1 MDEERIARLKRLAGE
16 YAVRFV
22 KPGMVIGLGG
32 GSTAAFAIRLLGQR
46 LERGELGDLRGVPCS
61 RQVAALARESGI
73 PLTSLNED
81 RALDLTIDGADEVDP
96 HLNLIKGGGGALLRE
111 KIVAQA
117 SRREII
123 VVDETK
129 LSPALGTRFA
139 VPVEVLPFGWRG
151 QVTFLEALGAS
162 VSRRRTDD
170 GVGPFETD
178 QGNYILDAD
187 FGPIDDPQTLA
198 SQLQARA
205 GIVGHG
211 LFLSLVADV
220 VVAGG
225 EGTIRHLRP
234 TAGR

>member
-1 MDEERIARLKRLAGE
+1 
-16 YAVRFV
+16 V
-22 KPGMVIGLGG
+22 
-32 GSTAAFAIRLLGQR
+32 GS
-46 LERGELGDLRGVPCS
+46 
-61 RQVAALARESGI
+61 
-73 PLTSLNED
+73 
-81 RALDLTIDGADEVDP
+81 
-96 HLNLIKGGGGALLRE
+96 
-111 KIVAQA
+111 
-117 SRREII
+117 
-123 VVDETK
+123 
-129 LSPALGTRFA
+129 
-139 VPVEVLPFGWRG
+139 
-151 QVTFLEALGAS
+151 
-162 VSRRRTDD
+162 
-170 GVGPFETD
+170 FETD